1 MPSRVKISN
10 GQSIYKY
17 TMKSPL
23 GSGGFGDVWLAHDQT
38 IARDI
43 AVKVLAQAGNI
54 NERLQEAIIGNHLEH
69 SNLVK
74 MHYADVVNVS
84 GVDVVIIAMDYLA
97 NGSILS
103 RLNSRNFMIIPEV
116 IRYMTDIL
124 RGMEYLHELNLY
136 HNDIKPNNILIGNAD
151 QGVLTDY
158 GITCYSPSG
167 LPVNPKSAY
176 KLHIAPEV
184 ITSKQINCQT
194 DVYQVGVTAFRLL
207 NGIGCIQDKFNSMG
221 EDEFNKAVCSGEI
234 IQSNDY
240 LAFIPRNLK
249 TVINKAVHV
258 NPSFRYQSAIE
269 MRRALERLSYRG
281 YWTTNASGNY
291 RGYNDKYEY
300 YFEEKVL
307 SVKLHE
313 FTAYK
318 INKESGRKTKISEY
332 SKKNLTGKQREEI
345 KRSFMQ
351 WVVTG

>member
-38 IARDI
+38 IARDV
-43 AVKVLAQAGNI
+43 AVKVLAQDGNI

-84 GVDVVIIAMDYLA
+84 GVGVVIIAMDYLA

-103 RLNSRNFMIIPEV
+103 RLNSCNFMIIPEV

-136 HNDIKPNNILIGNAD
+136 HNDIKPNNILIGNAE

-158 GITCYSPSG
+158 GITCYSPGG

-184 ITSKQINCQT
+184 IASNQINCQT

-221 EDEFNKAVCSGEI
+221 EDEFYHAVCRGEI

-258 NPSFRYQSAIE
+258 NPSCRYQSAIE
-269 MRRALERLSYRG
+269 MRRALERLNFCG
-281 YWTTNASGNY
+281 YWTTDDSGNF
-291 RGYNDKYEY
+291 RGYNGKYEY
-300 YFEEKVL
+300 RFEEKAL
-307 SVKLHE
+307 SAKLYE

-318 INKESGRKTKISEY
+318 INKESGRETKVADY
-332 SKKNLTGKQREEI
+332 SQKKLTNKQKEDI
-345 KRSFMQ
+345 KRNFMQ